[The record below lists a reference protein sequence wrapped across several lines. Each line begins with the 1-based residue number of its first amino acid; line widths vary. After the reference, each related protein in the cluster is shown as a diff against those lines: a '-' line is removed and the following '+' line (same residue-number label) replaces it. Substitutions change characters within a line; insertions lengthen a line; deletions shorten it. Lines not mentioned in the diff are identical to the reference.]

1 MQLLNK
7 QAMSDRRRK
16 TIVIDGKMQLNI
28 KQGDDNEESFEKK
41 LIE

>member
-16 TIVIDGKMQLNI
+16 TIVIDGKMQLNL
-28 KQGDDNEESFEKK
+28 KQSEENEESFEKQ
-41 LIE
+41 LID